1 MSIQDIQANKLNL
14 INWILQLQDVSVIE
28 KLKSM
33 QEEDIEVHQWQK
45 DIVLER
51 IRTAKPED
59 YILWDEAKT
68 ILA

>member
-1 MSIQDIQANKLNL
+1 MNIQDIQASKLSL
-14 INWILQLQDVSVIE
+14 IDWILQLQDETVIE
-28 KLKSM
+28 KLKSL
-33 QEEDIEVHQWQK
+33 QEEDIKVHQWQK

-59 YILWDEAKT
+59 YIPWNEAKT